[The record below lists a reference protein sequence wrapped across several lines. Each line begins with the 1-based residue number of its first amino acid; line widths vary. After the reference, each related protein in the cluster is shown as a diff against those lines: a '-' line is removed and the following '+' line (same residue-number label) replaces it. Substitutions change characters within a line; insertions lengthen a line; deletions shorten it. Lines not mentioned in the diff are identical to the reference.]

1 MPRQNW
7 SPELIFFSFS
17 SFFFLRHFV
26 YLIISCHPSELKIQ
40 NQLIIFA
47 IRALE
52 LSKIFIMD
60 ISASERQFTLL
71 LIINL
76 KQEHHLFLQ
85 DLQGHQSVQISII
98 ASATP
103 ASANQLKQASK
114 MNVFGQCFC
123 SLSFPELAVE
133 YLHSF
138 ETKVFKKLIFYKLTY

>member
-1 MPRQNW
+1 M
-7 SPELIFFSFS
+7 
-17 SFFFLRHFV
+17 
-26 YLIISCHPSELKIQ
+26 
-40 NQLIIFA
+40 
-47 IRALE
+47 LE

-60 ISASERQFTLL
+60 ISASGRRFTLL

-85 DLQGHQSVQISII
+85 DLQGHQSVQITII

-103 ASANQLKQASK
+103 VNANQLKQASK

-123 SLSFPELAVE
+123 SLSFPGLAIV

-138 ETKVFKKLIFYKLTY
+138 ETKEFKKLIFNKLTY